1 MNRFKEMFKYGN
13 FQKRIVITFIE
24 YMITSIIWIII
35 DQCMTYSLFDDAIA
49 KENITNFIFLS
60 ILMGVKI

>member
-1 MNRFKEMFKYGN
+1 MNRFEEMFKYGN

-35 DQCMTYSLFDDAIA
+35 DQYMTYCKRKYKIS
-49 KENITNFIFLS
+49 NIFIDFNDC
-60 ILMGVKI
+60 KNNNQYC